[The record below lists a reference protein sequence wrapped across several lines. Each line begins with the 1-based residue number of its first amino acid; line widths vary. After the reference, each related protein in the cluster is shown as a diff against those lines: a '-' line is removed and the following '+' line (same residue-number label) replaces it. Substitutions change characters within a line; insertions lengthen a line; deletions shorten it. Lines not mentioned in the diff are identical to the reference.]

1 MKSGLETVT
10 DLHQDI
16 ESEYKGETAPR
27 GRWAVIALTMLHP
40 PLGYLYVGKGR
51 SAAISAAFFLIYLAI
66 FIGAWSLLKF
76 FPFWP
81 GLVFIA
87 GWELMAVMCLVGLLR
102 DVELQQGREYL
113 LRGFNHPVVYTLVF
127 LLAAFVPVYGAY
139 HLSTQALWGIVQVND
154 DSMYP
159 ALESGDVLLV
169 DRAAF
174 WSRAPA
180 RGEMVVLRV
189 DDEGAERNHVRLGR
203 IIAQEGDEVLFEGT
217 AVWVN
222 GEPLQQW
229 VYMNDA
235 DVAGTPVYIERNAGR
250 SYLIAGQATPPPD
263 ASVEPIR
270 VKESQLLIIGDN
282 RGHAMSERLFWTAE
296 RAQVLGKPIY
306 LLYSNVPRG
315 EDGGTAVRFERS
327 GLKIR

>member
-1 MKSGLETVT
+1 VQRADLIVT
-10 DLHQDI
+10 DLLQDI

-27 GRWAVIALTMLHP
+27 SRWAVVVLTMLHP
-40 PLGYLYVGKGR
+40 PLGYLYVGKSG
-51 SAAISAAFFLIYLAI
+51 AAAASAAFYLIYLVA
-66 FIGAWSLLKF
+66 FIGVWSLLKF

-81 GLVFIA
+81 GLVFVA
-87 GWELMAVMCLVGLLR
+87 GWEIMAVMCLMGLLR
-102 DVELQQGREYL
+102 DVELHQGQEYL

-127 LLAAFVPVYGAY
+127 LLTALVPVYGAY
-139 HLSTQALWGIVQVND
+139 HLSTQQLWGIVQVND

-174 WSRAPA
+174 WSREPA

-189 DDEGAERNHVRLGR
+189 DDQGAQRNHVRLGR
-203 IIAQEGDEVLFEGT
+203 IIAEAGDEVLFEGT
-217 AVWVN
+217 SVWVN

-235 DVAGTPVYIERNAGR
+235 DVAGTPVYIERNAER

-263 ASVEPIR
+263 VGVEPIQ
-270 VKESQLLIIGDN
+270 VKKSQVLIIGDN

-296 RAQVLGKPIY
+296 RTQVLGKPIY
-306 LLYSNVPRG
+306 LLYSNVPAG
-315 EDGGTAVRFERS
+315 EGASHARFERS